1 MVVTHEVGTYEIL
14 LISGYGGGGG
24 SQTGFVYF
32 YEPAGTYIGY
42 AGIIR
47 DGAALPANTQ
57 WPNGI
62 LNIYFH
68 EAVLVAMLDTLRN
81 ERPVFVKF
89 NTDLKWGSLGTN
101 REPVGEEE
109 TPAGAA
115 SL

>member
-1 MVVTHEVGTYEIL
+1 MVVVTREVGTYEIL
-14 LISGYGGGGG
+14 LISQLSTGGG
-24 SQTGFVYF
+24 SQVGYVDF
-32 YEPAGTYIGY
+32 YEPAGAYIGY

-62 LNIYFH
+62 LNFYFH
-68 EAVLVAMLDTLRN
+68 EAALVAMLDTLRN

-89 NTDLKWGSLGTN
+89 NTDLKWGSVGTN

-109 TPAGAA
+109 TPG
-115 SL
+115 